1 MLTQQKNE
9 KIQNRY
15 FCGVSVVM
23 FNIKDLELKKI
34 DHLGI
39 VAGIADSIGI
49 VEIINNLLGSEPEEK
64 VSAGQVV
71 KAMILNG
78 LSMMSQPLY
87 MFPKFF
93 ELIACEHLIGAGA
106 KAEYFNDDKL
116 GRVLDKLFI
125 KGLDTVFLAVSLNT
139 VEIYQISLLSSHL
152 DSTSFHVD
160 GEYECSLPSVIF
172 ENQKESGSLEKENEE
187 KKSPQAINLTYGYSR
202 DHRPDLKQFITQLIC
217 SGDGDI
223 PIYIKAVSGNEVDSK
238 KFGEI
243 AVEYQKRIQVDSLIV
258 ADSALYTESNI
269 KLMRVPLTI
278 KLAKS
283 LVISLA
289 ESEFVKSEKSGYSY
303 AQRKI
308 TYGDIE
314 QRWLVVQS
322 QDRKKSDLQKLS
334 KKIEKA
340 LINTEAKLKKLAQE
354 KFACAADARKEL
366 TKISKEF
373 KYHQVANIEITEKI
387 PNIKEENQSKYYQ
400 ISATVD
406 ENKDVIE
413 QEMLSAGRFII
424 ATNVLCEK
432 ELSDE
437 KMLSEYKAQQ
447 SCERGFSFLKNPLF
461 LADSIFLKSPER
473 IEALAMIMGLCLL
486 VYTLAQ
492 REIRAALKSLNYTVK
507 NQLGKAINNPTMR
520 WIFQCFQSV
529 HLVTF
534 QEKREFYNLTSEM
547 KYILLFLPENCRNY
561 YRYIS

>member
-1 MLTQQKNE
+1 
-9 KIQNRY
+9 
-15 FCGVSVVM
+15 M
-23 FNIKDLELKKI
+23 FSTKDLELKKI

-39 VAGIADSIGI
+39 VAGIVDSIGI
-49 VEIINNLLGSEPEEK
+49 VEIINNLVGSEPGEK

-93 ELIACEHLIGAGA
+93 ELIACEHLIGVGV
-106 KAEYFNDDKL
+106 KAEYLNDDKL

-125 KGLDTVFLAVSLNT
+125 KGLDTVFLAVSLNA
-139 VEIYQISLLSSHL
+139 VEIYQISLSSSHL
-152 DSTSFHVD
+152 DSTSFHVH
-160 GEYECSLPSVIF
+160 GEYENSLPSVIF
-172 ENQKESGSLEKENEE
+172 EDSKESGSLEKENEE
-187 KKSPQAINLTYGYSR
+187 SQSPQAIKLTYGYSR
-202 DHRPDLKQFITQLIC
+202 DHRPDLKQFITQLVC

-269 KLMRVPLTI
+269 KLMSSLKWLTRVPLTI
-278 KLAKS
+278 KSAKN
-283 LVISLA
+283 LVMSLA
-289 ESEFVKSEKSGYSY
+289 ESEFVKSEKAGYSY
-303 AQRKI
+303 AEKKI

-314 QRWLVVQS
+314 QRWLIVQS
-322 QDRKKSDLQKLS
+322 QDRKKSDLKKLS
-334 KKIEKA
+334 KRIEKA
-340 LINTEAKLKKLAQE
+340 LTNTQSKLENLSQE

-373 KYHQVANIEITEKI
+373 KYHQVENIEVIEKS
-387 PNIKEENQSKYYQ
+387 PKIKEENQSKYYQ
-400 ISATVD
+400 ILATVV
-406 ENKDVIE
+406 ENKDTIE
-413 QEMLSAGRFII
+413 QEMSSAGRFII
-424 ATNVLCEK
+424 ATNVLSEK
-432 ELSDE
+432 ELSKD

-534 QEKREFYNLTSEM
+534 QGKREFYNLTSEM
-547 KYILLFLPENCRNY
+547 KYILLFLPEACRNY